1 MNNDKNFI
9 NIKITKEYIN
19 NLFNNNNIVTKK
31 IIIENQEQ
39 IKNKLNLCDYLNNNT
54 KRRSIHGKFDSSY
67 VEDLTNKLFFQ
78 YYGHYKV
85 LNCLDLDCKYDFIIK
100 TRPDMFYEQF
110 DLAFEQYIV
119 TARQSYQICKDMGMD
134 TKDLEDKFDKL
145 DGTIDM
151 LPEPNNLFV
160 ENGFREAIKSC

>member
-54 KRRSIHGKFDSSY
+54 KRSIHGKKDFY
-67 VEDLTNKLFFQ
+67 HQN
-78 YYGHYKV
+78 HYHTFLV
-85 LNCLDLDCKYDFIIK
+85 I
-100 TRPDMFYEQF
+100 
-110 DLAFEQYIV
+110 
-119 TARQSYQICKDMGMD
+119 
-134 TKDLEDKFDKL
+134 
-145 DGTIDM
+145 
-151 LPEPNNLFV
+151 NNLYLLKIF
-160 ENGFREAIKSC
+160 